1 MKHHGQHPVIFVTFN
16 NVEASQGKSESM
28 SKLAEATIL
37 ASIKRSISDMFRQHI
52 YLRHALR
59 GRIAKEKKEDGA
71 ELKTLDDVHLFD
83 RLLIGY
89 DQTGREQT
97 TDELMSSIKYL
108 SRMLYQHFKKEVY
121 VLVDEYDAPINSS
134 FGKSY
139 FNYVVNVMH
148 HIFKNGTKGNVY
160 LEKTVMIGS
169 LLLAKDNLLSGFDHF
184 GVFTVEHNAFAK
196 HFGFTED
203 EVDQLLSVNLEGDRD
218 QLNRQK
224 TLLKDW
230 YNGYCIGEETLYNPC
245 SIIMCLH
252 TSQSDPEHALDAYWV
267 YTGSLR
273 LTKEAFKRFKYSGST
288 SPLTE
293 LINNGHVSFK
303 INEHVELSKDNPI
316 SPYSIFSLMLH
327 VGYLSRD
334 PTQTNVYKIPNFEI
348 KHSFTNESCQNG
360 CNENFAI

>member
-148 HIFKNGTKGNVY
+148 HIFKNGTKGNEYV
-160 LEKTVMIGS
+160 EKTVMIGS
-169 LLLAKDNLLSGFDHF
+169 LLLAKDKLLSGFDHF
-184 GVFTVEHNAFAK
+184 SDYTVHHCTFSE
-196 HFGFTED
+196 HFGFTQHEID
-203 EVDQLLSVNLEGDRD
+203 HLLGTHLQGTKQELA
-218 QLNRQK
+218 QQK
-224 TLLKDW
+224 TELKNW
-230 YNGYCIGEETLYNPC
+230 YNGYCIGEDTLYNPC
-245 SIIMCLH
+245 SILMCLE
-252 TSQSDPEHALDAYWV
+252 TSHKDPTHALGAYWV

-273 LTKEAFKRFKYSGST
+273 LIEEAFMRFDFSGSA
-288 SPLTE
+288 SPLTM
-293 LINNGHVSFK
+293 LI
-303 INEHVELSKDNPI
+303 SK
-316 SPYSIFSLMLH
+316 
-327 VGYLSRD
+327 R
-334 PTQTNVYKIPNFEI
+334 
-348 KHSFTNESCQNG
+348 
-360 CNENFAI
+360 